1 MSFYQ
6 LSLKNFSISN
16 GPKRTLDINIEGK
29 VLLFIKME
37 GCPGCNSFFPIF
49 HELSKMDKRINYAVF
64 DITNQRQVVVMARE
78 TSTPIENVPFILMY
92 NNGSPFA
99 KYKGKKSFEGVQ
111 NFITTI
117 IKMIESTPPP
127 PKSFM
132 NDTPGGYSPFS
143 SGSHVQPPS
152 TKVYMPETNAP
163 SGSKFGQKQPTNI
176 GEIEDEDDILMI
188 PDEITPYNTPW
199 KSDYK
204 RMPLD

>member
-16 GPKRTLDINIEGK
+16 GPKRTLDINLEGK

-37 GCPGCNSFFPIF
+37 GCPGCSSFFPIF
-49 HELSKMDKRINYAVF
+49 SELSKMDKRITFAIF
-64 DITNQRQVVVMARE
+64 DITNQKQVVVMARE
-78 TSTPIENVPFILMY
+78 TTTPIENVPFILMY

-117 IKMIESTPPP
+117 IKMIDSTQPP
-127 PKSFM
+127 PKQFM
-132 NDTPGGYSPFS
+132 NETPGGYSPYS
-143 SGSHVQPPS
+143 SGGYGQAPP
-152 TKVYMPETNAP
+152 KVYMPEINAP
-163 SGSKFGQKQPTNI
+163 SGLKSSQKQATNI
-176 GEIEDEDDILMI
+176 GEIEDDEELLMI

-199 KSDYK
+199 KTDYK
-204 RMPLD
+204 KMSLD